1 MGGAGGRQAAS
12 FDMDLI
18 DRVPSPE
25 EMKAIVKVA
34 RRQQTMAGLLVAV
47 LLHVALVVVLT
58 ILALPLVRKSEPTLI
73 ISAVPTESLESPPK
87 RSISQFHSPQKPSPA
102 SSAAAKVITA
112 SAVSPLAVP
121 LIDEPVDTAVLGVDL
136 GEGVGF
142 GAGLGFGGAGTG
154 LGTVSFFGNEAE
166 GEHVAFAVDVS
177 ASMSGEQFQ
186 LMKRELAR
194 SLEGLQP
201 GSKYQVIFFSGPVWF
216 AGQKIEREGRNRAV
230 VSGHRGRKLVWES
243 DGRADGFVF
252 ADGKQPMPV
261 EPWRHVSPSSI
272 RQTKREIASV
282 NKSFGTSWELPLSMA
297 LSMDPK
303 PDVIYF
309 MTDGAVRDAASAVQE
324 ISKMNRRGGRKAKIF
339 TTAMMEPKA
348 AEQLYELARKNSGTF
363 SKVNQDG
370 SVVTGRDALPRRR

>member
-1 MGGAGGRQAAS
+1 MGEAGGRQAVTR
-12 FDMDLI
+12 FMDLV
-18 DRVPSPE
+18 DPSPSPE
-25 EMKAIVKVA
+25 EMKALVKAA

-47 LLHVALVVVLT
+47 LFHAGLVVVLT
-58 ILALPLVRKSEPTLI
+58 MLVLPLVRESPPQLI
-73 ISAVPTESLESPPK
+73 ISAVPTPPPETQVK
-87 RSISQFHSPQKPSPA
+87 RTLSQFHSPQKPSPA

-112 SAVSPLAVP
+112 SAVSPVAVP
-121 LIDEPVDTAVLGVDL
+121 VIDEPVETAVLGVDL

-142 GAGLGFGGAGTG
+142 GAGLGLGGAGAG

-166 GEHVAFAVDVS
+166 GEHVVFVVDVS

-186 LMKRELAR
+186 LMKGELTR

-216 AGQKIEREGRNRAV
+216 AGQKIERESRTRSI

-272 RQTKREIASV
+272 RQTKREVAAV
-282 NKSFGTSWELPLSMA
+282 QKSFGTSWEQPLSMA

-309 MTDGAVRDAASAVQE
+309 MTDGAVRDAATAVQE
-324 ISKMNRRGGRKAKIF
+324 ISRMNRRGGKKAKIF

-348 AEQLYELARKNSGTF
+348 AAQLDELAKKNGGTF
-363 SKVNQDG
+363 SKVLQDG
-370 SVVTGRDALPRRR
+370 SVVTGRDALR